1 MTGVLGEI
9 LPLALLDTLGVSTI
23 AIPVWFLLMP
33 TGLRIG
39 RVFGYLLLV
48 SAGYLLLG
56 LLLLSMLAAIRE
68 DLRSALQSPLGDKAM
83 AVTGGALLLLAVWYG
98 LLRTGKPGSGRL
110 SRWREQAVGRSAT
123 AGGLFTVAALAV
135 LLEVA
140 TMFPYLAAL
149 GTLSRSALPWPS
161 QAAAL
166 AIYCLVMVAPA
177 VLVTVARLVAKGLV
191 HRPLRRIDDWLR
203 DNARENTAWLIALAG
218 FVLLS
223 NTTAYDGIMAFLSS
237 D

>member
-1 MTGVLGEI
+1 
-9 LPLALLDTLGVSTI
+9 
-23 AIPVWFLLMP
+23 
-33 TGLRIG
+33 
-39 RVFGYLLLV
+39 
-48 SAGYLLLG
+48 
-56 LLLLSMLAAIRE
+56 
-68 DLRSALQSPLGDKAM
+68 
-83 AVTGGALLLLAVWYG
+83 
-98 LLRTGKPGSGRL
+98 
-110 SRWREQAVGRSAT
+110 
-123 AGGLFTVAALAV
+123 VAALAV

-149 GTLSRSALPWPS
+149 GTLSRSELPWPS